1 MKKRRVL
8 NRESVV
14 ETAVAQANQAGG
26 YGAVTL
32 MGLARQLNVR
42 MPSLYNHVASLDDL
56 RQGMALYGLR
66 ELLRVTR
73 DATTGLVGQAAL
85 LAMADAYRQFAL
97 KQPGIYPLA
106 VNAPEAE
113 DPALLALAQE
123 FTQIL
128 RLVFASFGLGGE
140 MALHAVRGY
149 RAMLHGF
156 VLLEMGGG
164 YRLPLSKDESFQ
176 ELLATYL
183 AGLAARHLEAA
194 VEDEQPGSQK

>member
-8 NRESVV
+8 NREILV
-14 ETAVAQANQAGG
+14 ETAVAQANEASG

-42 MPSLYNHVASLDDL
+42 MPSLYSHVASLDDL

-73 DATTGLVGQAAL
+73 EAAAGLVGQAAL

-97 KQPGIYPLA
+97 QYPGIYPLA
-106 VNAPEAE
+106 VNAPEAD
-113 DPALLALAQE
+113 DPALRALAQE

-128 RLVFASFGLGGE
+128 LLVFASFGLGGE

-176 ELLATYL
+176 ELLATFL
-183 AGLAARHLEAA
+183 AGLAMRHLEAA
-194 VEDEQPGSQK
+194 APGNG

>member
-1 MKKRRVL
+1 M
-8 NRESVV
+8 V
-14 ETAVAQANQAGG
+14 ETAVAQANEAGG
-26 YGAVTL
+26 YEAVTL

-42 MPSLYNHVASLDDL
+42 MPSLYSHIASLDDL
-56 RQGMALYGLR
+56 RQAMALYGLR

-73 DATTGLVGQAAL
+73 EAAAGLVGQAAL
-85 LAMADAYRQFAL
+85 LAMADAYRHFAL
-97 KQPGIYPLA
+97 QYPGIYPLA
-106 VNAPEAE
+106 VNAPEAD
-113 DPALLALAQE
+113 DPALRALAQE

-128 RLVFASFGLGGE
+128 LLVFASSGLGGE

-156 VLLEMGGG
+156 VLLEMAGG

-183 AGLAARHLEAA
+183 AGLAARHLDNTA
-194 VEDEQPGSQK
+194 PGN